1 MQLIVLFDEIG
12 NLYKKI
18 KGILFLDKSTGG
30 NVDPVKARGGL
41 KSEED
46 VVYGFFSF

>member
-1 MQLIVLFDEIG
+1 MQLIVLFDEIE
-12 NLYKKI
+12 NLCKKI
-18 KGILFLDKSTGG
+18 KGIFLDKSTGG

-46 VVYGFFSF
+46 DVDGFLSL